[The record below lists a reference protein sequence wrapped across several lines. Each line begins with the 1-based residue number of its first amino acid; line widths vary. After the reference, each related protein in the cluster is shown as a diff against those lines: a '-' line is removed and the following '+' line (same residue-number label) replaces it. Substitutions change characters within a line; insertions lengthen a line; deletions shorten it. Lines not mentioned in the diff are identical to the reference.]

1 MGARPLTAARI
12 RLQLTFP
19 FPRSIW
25 MRNQRSVDPPF
36 PGPPAL
42 EPGPPS
48 RALLVGWLVGAFLL
62 WLAAFGLAQEAAGE
76 IASVPQ
82 ADQALWVMLFRWSP
96 VAPPILAGAW
106 AALQLVRKGE
116 SRQLAIQSAQVAL
129 GASVVL
135 IGLLIPKPN

>member
-1 MGARPLTAARI
+1 
-12 RLQLTFP
+12 
-19 FPRSIW
+19 
-25 MRNQRSVDPPF
+25 MRDQRSVGPPF

-42 EPGPPS
+42 EHGPPS

-76 IASVPQ
+76 IASFPQ

-96 VAPPILAGAW
+96 VVPPILAGAW
-106 AALQLVRKGE
+106 AVLQLVRKGG
-116 SRQLAIQSAQVAL
+116 SRQLAIRSAQVAL